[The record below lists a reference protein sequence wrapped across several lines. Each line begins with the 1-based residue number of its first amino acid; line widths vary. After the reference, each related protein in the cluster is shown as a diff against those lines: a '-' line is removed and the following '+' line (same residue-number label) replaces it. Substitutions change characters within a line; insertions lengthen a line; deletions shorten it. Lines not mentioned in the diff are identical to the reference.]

1 MLLVICLRDLATY
14 LPNEECELQHNVERK
29 GVAETKQNQRRMTI
43 REHEYDTASENDFYI
58 LCELN
63 FTKDSGSLILCDEYD
78 YYPKRTSMK

>member
-1 MLLVICLRDLATY
+1 VLLVICLRDLATY

-43 REHEYDTASENDFYI
+43 REQYDTASENDFYI

-63 FTKDSGSLILCDEYD
+63 FTKDSGSPILYD
-78 YYPKRTSMK
+78 